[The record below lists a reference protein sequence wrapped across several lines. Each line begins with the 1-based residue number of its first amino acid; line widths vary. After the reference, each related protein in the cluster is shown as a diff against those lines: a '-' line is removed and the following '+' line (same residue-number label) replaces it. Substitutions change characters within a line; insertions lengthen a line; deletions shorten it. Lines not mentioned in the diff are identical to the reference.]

1 MKTIIHRVSTLTGRV
16 LIHEMAMTDH
26 RSHTQDT
33 SGTSGLTERQQGVL
47 RLIIHEHVSSG
58 RPVGS
63 KHLTEQ
69 YPVGVSS
76 ATIRNEMAELEQKGY
91 VEHLHTSGGRV
102 PTDAGYRY
110 FVRNLM
116 TDVELPAGDQIMI
129 RHQFK
134 QMESQLEDW
143 PELAAAVLA
152 GIAGN
157 VSVVT
162 APRAATTRLR
172 HLEMISLQPR
182 LALLILV
189 TLESTVRQLM
199 VHLPVEA
206 SQERLSALADDLN
219 DQLRGRSADELR
231 QRIDPPDILAATVID
246 QIERTLRMADA
257 ARQTAVR
264 ASGLENIL
272 GQPGVENPDI
282 QAVLDLA
289 YGGGIL
295 HALLP
300 KMESGGSLRVFIGDD
315 QLPGDLKRLGVIVS
329 TYGVEGHVT
338 GLLGVV
344 GPTRMSYWR
353 TISTVRYMSRLIS
366 DLVADLYPDPM
377 EKAAE

>member
-1 MKTIIHRVSTLTGRV
+1 MTEPAGRPQQK
-16 LIHEMAMTDH
+16 LNAT
-26 RSHTQDT
+26 T
-33 SGTSGLTERQQGVL
+33 SELTERQQGVL
-47 RLIIHEHVSSG
+47 RLIIHEYVSDG

-63 KHLTEQ
+63 KRLTQQ
-69 YPVGVSS
+69 YSVGVSS
-76 ATIRNEMAELEQKGY
+76 ATIRNEMAELEQKGF

-116 TDVELPAGDQIMI
+116 SDVEVPPGDQIMI

-143 PELAAAVLA
+143 PELAASVLA

-162 APRAATTRLR
+162 APRAAITRLR
-172 HLEMISLQPR
+172 HLELISLQPR

-199 VHLPVEA
+199 IHLPEEA
-206 SQERLSALADDLN
+206 SQEALSALADDLN
-219 DQLRGRSADELR
+219 ASLRGHSADEMPAF
-231 QRIDPPDILAATVID
+231 DHPGMHLASVIIT
-246 QIERTLRMADA
+246 QIVQTLRMADA
-257 ARQTAVR
+257 ARQTPVK
-264 ASGLENIL
+264 ASGLENIV
-272 GQPGVENPDI
+272 GQPGIENLDI

-300 KMESGGSLRVFIGDD
+300 QMDSGTNLRVFIGDD
-315 QLPGDLKRLGVIVS
+315 QLPGELKRLGVIVS
-329 TYGVEGHVT
+329 TYGVEGHVS

-353 TISTVRYMSRLIS
+353 TISTVRYMARLIS
-366 DLVADLYPDPM
+366 DLVADLYPSAD
-377 EKAAE
+377 EKAVI

>member
-1 MKTIIHRVSTLTGRV
+1 MS
-16 LIHEMAMTDH
+16 EQ
-26 RSHTQDT
+26 HTNAHGQDT
-33 SGTSGLTERQQGVL
+33 ADGAQLTERQQGVL
-47 RLIIHEHVSSG
+47 RLIIHEYVSDG

-63 KHLTEQ
+63 KRLTQQ
-69 YPVGVSS
+69 YQVGVSS

-116 TDVELPAGDQIMI
+116 NDVEVPPGDQIMI

-134 QMESQLEDW
+134 QMETQLEDW
-143 PELAAAVLA
+143 PELAASILA

-162 APRAATTRLR
+162 APRAAITRLR
-172 HLEMISLQPR
+172 HLELISLQPR

-199 VHLPVEA
+199 VHLPEEA
-206 SQERLSALADDLN
+206 TQEALSALADDLN
-219 DQLRGRSADELR
+219 QRLRGLSADEIWPIHNNHQGLV
-231 QRIDPPDILAATVID
+231 ATIMS
-246 QIERTLRMADA
+246 QIESTLRMADA
-257 ARQTAVR
+257 ARQTSVR
-264 ASGLENIL
+264 ASGLENIV

-300 KMESGGSLRVFIGDD
+300 QMEAGSSLRVFIGDE

-329 TYGVEGHVT
+329 TYGVEGHVS

-366 DLVADLYPDPM
+366 DLVADLYPGAK
-377 EKAAE
+377 EQAVQ

>member
-1 MKTIIHRVSTLTGRV
+1 MS
-16 LIHEMAMTDH
+16 EEPTDT
-26 RSHTQDT
+26 HTHDIADGSQ
-33 SGTSGLTERQQGVL
+33 LTERQQGVL
-47 RLIIHEHVSSG
+47 RLIIHEYVSDG

-63 KHLTEQ
+63 KHLTQQ
-69 YPVGVSS
+69 YQIGVSS

-116 TDVELPAGDQIMI
+116 NDVEVPPGDQIMI

-134 QMESQLEDW
+134 QMETQLEDW
-143 PELAAAVLA
+143 PELAASILA

-162 APRAATTRLR
+162 APRAAITRLR
-172 HLEMISLQPR
+172 HLELISLQPR

-199 VHLPVEA
+199 VHLPEEA
-206 SQERLSALADDLN
+206 AQEDLSALADDLN
-219 DQLRGRSADELR
+219 QSLRGLSAHEIKPICEQSQGL
-231 QRIDPPDILAATVID
+231 IATIMT
-246 QIERTLRMADA
+246 QIESTLRMADA
-257 ARQTAVR
+257 ARQTPVR
-264 ASGLENIL
+264 ASGLENIV

-300 KMESGGSLRVFIGDD
+300 QMEAGSSLRVFIGDE

-329 TYGVEGHVT
+329 TYGVEGHVS

-366 DLVADLYPDPM
+366 DLVADLYPGAN
-377 EKAAE
+377 EKAVQ

>member
-1 MKTIIHRVSTLTGRV
+1 MIVHEYVS
-16 LIHEMAMTDH
+16 D
-26 RSHTQDT
+26 
-33 SGTSGLTERQQGVL
+33 
-47 RLIIHEHVSSG
+47 G

-63 KHLTEQ
+63 KRLTEQ
-69 YPVGVSS
+69 YPIGVSS
-76 ATIRNEMAELEQKGY
+76 ATIRNEMAELEQRGY
-91 VEHLHTSGGRV
+91 VEHLHTSGGRI

-110 FVRNLM
+110 FVRHLM
-116 TDVELPAGDQIMI
+116 NDVEVPPGDQIMI

-143 PELAAAVLA
+143 PELAASILA

-162 APRAATTRLR
+162 APRAPITRLR
-172 HLEMISLQPR
+172 HLELIALQPR
-182 LALLILV
+182 SALLILV

-199 VHLPVEA
+199 LHLPEEA
-206 SQERLSALADDLN
+206 SQETLSAVADDLN
-219 DQLRGRSADELR
+219 RQLRGRSANEIR
-231 QRIDPPDILAATVID
+231 WNHDPGSPLAGAIVD
-246 QIERTLRMADA
+246 QIVGVLRMADA
-257 ARQTAVR
+257 ARQTPVR
-264 ASGLENIL
+264 ASGLENIV
-272 GQPGVENPDI
+272 GQPGVENLDI

-300 KMESGGSLRVFIGDD
+300 RMETGTNLRVFIGDE

-329 TYGVEGHVT
+329 TYGVEGQVS

-353 TISTVRYMSRLIS
+353 TISTVRYMARLIS
-366 DLVADLYPDPM
+366 DLVADLYPD
-377 EKAAE
+377 ASD

>member
-1 MKTIIHRVSTLTGRV
+1 MPEHIPNTSDGVSS
-16 LIHEMAMTDH
+16 IE
-26 RSHTQDT
+26 
-33 SGTSGLTERQQGVL
+33 LTERQQGVL
-47 RLIIHEHVSSG
+47 RLIIHEYVSSG

-69 YPVGVSS
+69 YPIGVSS
-76 ATIRNEMAELEQKGY
+76 ATIRNEMSELEQKGY

-116 TDVELPAGDQIMI
+116 SDVEVPPGDQIMI

-143 PELAAAVLA
+143 PELAASILA

-162 APRAATTRLR
+162 APRAPITRLR
-172 HLEMISLQPR
+172 HMELISLQSR

-199 VHLPVEA
+199 LHLPDEA
-206 SQERLSALADDLN
+206 TQEELSALADDLN
-219 DQLRGRSADELR
+219 MRLRGRSADELR
-231 QRIDPPDILAATVID
+231 FAIERPSALAATVID
-246 QIERTLRMADA
+246 QIESTLRMADA
-257 ARQTAVR
+257 ARQTPVR
-264 ASGLENIL
+264 ASGLENML

-300 KMESGGSLRVFIGDD
+300 RMETGSNLSVFIGDD
-315 QLPGDLKRLGVIVS
+315 QLPGELKRLGVIVS
-329 TYGVEGHVT
+329 TYGVEGHVS

-366 DLVADLYPDPM
+366 DLVADLYPGPM
-377 EKAAE
+377 EHE